1 MKKIFIF
8 FIIFSAFY
16 IASVNALNVISE
28 SEEYI
33 IKKGD
38 TLWDIS
44 ESKLEDPFLWPK
56 LWNVNPQI
64 KNPDLIYP
72 GDKIRIPSRE
82 ELMRMLA
89 IPEEEIPVVAEP
101 EPELPAE
108 VEPVVEV
115 PVEIPPKYIVN
126 KNLYIASGW
135 ISGEF
140 PGIGYIINAPTG
152 RTIFGKDDIVYLN
165 INEGA
170 TSDESRFFAIRD
182 VKIVKHPKTG
192 EILGH
197 QIRVTGIL
205 EIIGKDSNLPKAKI
219 NASFEEL
226 QTGDGLIPFHEK
238 APPIVPDIVRTPE
251 IEGYIVESYTN
262 SRMTNANNII
272 YLDKGRND
280 GLETGDIFSVFS
292 ETPVERPIGTIQI
305 ISLQPTTSAALILE
319 SRQEITIGDMWGKK

>member
-8 FIIFSAFY
+8 FVIFSVFY
-16 IASVNALNVISE
+16 IAPVSALDTISE

-33 IKKGD
+33 VKKGD

-44 ESKLEDPFLWPK
+44 DSKLEDSFLWPK
-56 LWNVNPQI
+56 LWNVNPHI

-101 EPELPAE
+101 EAEPELPE

-126 KNLYIASGW
+126 KNRYIASGW

-140 PGIGYIINAPTG
+140 PAIGDIIDAPTG
-152 RTIFGKDDIVYLN
+152 RTIFGKDDIVYLK
-165 INEGA
+165 INEGT
-170 TSDESRFFAIRD
+170 TSENRFFAIRD
-182 VKIVKHPKTG
+182 VKVVKHPKTG
-192 EILGH
+192 KTLGH

-205 EIIGKDSNLPKAKI
+205 EIIGKDNNIPKAKI

-226 QTGDGLIPFHEK
+226 QIGDGLILFHEID
-238 APPIVPDIVRTPE
+238 PPIVPDVIRTPD
-251 IEGYIVESYTN
+251 IQGYIVESYMN
-262 SRMTNANNII
+262 SEITAADDIV
-272 YLDKGRND
+272 YLDKGQDN
-280 GLETGDIFSVFS
+280 GLEIGDVFSVLS
-292 ETPVERPIGTIQI
+292 ETAIEKPIGTIQI
-305 ISLQPTTSAALILE
+305 ISLQPTTSAALILK
-319 SRQEITIGDMWGKK
+319 SQQEITIGDMWGKK